1 MMKKLFVSSAAVV
14 AAVHA
19 EFAAQH
25 WAEFEAI
32 GPNGAKFSVF
42 LTHGGVDGTT
52 TADEVLR
59 KKLEGNPET
68 VVVCCHQA
76 AIAAV
81 WGCKTL
87 FEECSDELYVSWRTK
102 GRPHLEVWDEAP
114 DLHLD
119 DITII

>member
-1 MMKKLFVSSAAVV
+1 MMRKLFVESPVKV
-14 AAVHA
+14 AQIKGHLEVC
-19 EFAAQH
+19 Q

-32 GPNGAKFSVF
+32 GPNGTKFPVF

-59 KKLEGNPET
+59 EKLEGNPNLL
-68 VVVCCHQA
+68 VVCCHQA

-87 FEECSDELYVSWRTK
+87 FDGSPDEIYIFWRRQGK
-102 GRPHLEVWDEAP
+102 PCLEIWDDPP
-114 DLHLD
+114 DLYLD